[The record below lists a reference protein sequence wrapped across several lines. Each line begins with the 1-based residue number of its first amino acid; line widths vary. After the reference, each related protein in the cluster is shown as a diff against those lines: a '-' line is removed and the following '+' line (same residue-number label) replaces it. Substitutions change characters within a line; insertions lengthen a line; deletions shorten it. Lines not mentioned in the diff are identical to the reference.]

1 VVAPEG
7 TIDRVEL
14 RDDPEIKN
22 ESRLWR
28 RISPAFYQINP
39 ATGRPRLSSAAFD
52 DSKDRSPMSVVLA
65 DRHDAPRSAEIWIQR
80 FPGYGVAELSA
91 GSARMFDQ
99 GVAHTPTTE
108 ESAHGSVFGKKTK
121 PVKSGLRGAAK
132 LLISPD
138 VPEHPKS

>member
-1 VVAPEG
+1 MIGAIRIGVF
-7 TIDRVEL
+7 
-14 RDDPEIKN
+14 
-22 ESRLWR
+22 SRLFPLGAVCQYKR
-28 RISPAFYQINP
+28 TQ
-39 ATGRPRLSSAAFD
+39 
-52 DSKDRSPMSVVLA
+52 A
-65 DRHDAPRSAEIWIQR
+65 DRHDAPQSAEIWIQR

-121 PVKSGLRGAAK
+121 PVKSGLRDAAK